1 MSILIDFLIDFLVG
15 VLQVSVLFLLGW
27 SVIIFLSLKE
37 EEKLSHRIYK
47 TFSFIVFA
55 IAGLIVAFFEPG
67 DIKRNR
73 KDSEKYNWALL
84 SMDSGRM
91 TPNEYYTKYQ
101 SLQKAMKRLSISKQK
116 WIDDATTLWC
126 NGVIWHECCTYN
138 IYKNKDILIELFE
151 KSQKLRDALRVKGIS
166 KEEWKNDGENI
177 YSLAYECNKK
187 WIDEHQGTFGKWQDH
202 VDI

>member
-1 MSILIDFLIDFLVG
+1 MSILLDFLVG

-27 SVIIFLSLKE
+27 TVIIFLTLEE

-73 KDSEKYNWALL
+73 KDSEEYNWALL

-91 TPNEYYTKYQ
+91 TPNEYYTKYRR
-101 SLQKAMKRLSISKQK
+101 LQKAMKRLSISKQK
-116 WIDDATTLWC
+116 WIDDATPLWC
-126 NGVIWHECCTYN
+126 NGVICRECYEYY
-138 IYKNKDILIELFE
+138 IYKNKDLRISFTELFE
-151 KSQKLRDALRVKGIS
+151 QSQKLRDALRVKGIS
-166 KEEWKNDGENI
+166 KEEWINDGDNI
-177 YSLAYECNKK
+177 YSLAHEYNQK